1 MQDIKGAITAL
12 VTPMRDGQVDE
23 RSLIDLI
30 EFQIQY
36 RPLDSATGNRHNRR
50 ISNSQFRGTQTGY

>member
-30 EFQIQY
+30 EFQNQQ
-36 RPLDSATGNRHNRR
+36 LSVSGNTNGLL
-50 ISNSQFRGTQTGY
+50 S